1 LNKSKIRYTIVGQGL
16 CGSFLSYYLRAA
28 GENIIVYDEP
38 KPDTASKI
46 ASGIINP
53 VTGRRIVKTWMIDTV
68 MPFAVSAY
76 KTMEEKLAIPI
87 IQQINILDF
96 HPTAQ
101 MHQSFEARLSEQA
114 EFISKPNNPEEWRK
128 YFNFPFGIG
137 ETNPCWLININT
149 FLDEWRKILL
159 NENLL
164 VEQVYNEGQQ
174 NENEIVIFCDGV
186 ESASNKYFKQLP
198 FMPNKGEVLLVR
210 IKDLPKQYVYKQ
222 GISIVPWQD
231 DLFWVGS
238 SYEWE
243 FQDALPSKI
252 FLQKT
257 NAQLSNWL
265 KLPFTI
271 EAHMAGIRPANLERR
286 PFVGLH
292 PIHPNIGILNGMG
305 TKGCSLAPF
314 FAKELADFLLK
325 NGTITPEAD
334 IKRFSKI
341 LSR

>member
-1 LNKSKIRYTIVGQGL
+1 MNKSEIIYTIVGQGL

-28 GENIIVYDEP
+28 GQNIIVYDVA

-76 KTMEEKLAIPI
+76 KEIESITGASVIK
-87 IQQINILDF
+87 QTNILDF
-96 HPTAQ
+96 HPTPQ
-101 MHQSFEARLSEQA
+101 MHQAFEARLSEQA
-114 EFISKPNNPEEWRK
+114 EFISKPANPEEWRS

-137 ETNPCWLININT
+137 ETNPCWLININA
-149 FLDEWRKILL
+149 FLEGWRKILL
-159 NENLL
+159 NEHLL
-164 VEQVYNEGQQ
+164 VEQAYIECQPK
-174 NENEIVIFCDGV
+174 ENEIVIFCDGV

-210 IKDLPKQYVYKQ
+210 IKDLPKQHIYKQ

-231 DLFWVGS
+231 DLFWIGS
-238 SYEWE
+238 SYQWE
-243 FQDALPSKI
+243 FTDNLPSKS
-252 FLQKT
+252 FLEKT
-257 NAQLSNWL
+257 TAQLSQLL
-265 KLPFTI
+265 KLPFTV
-271 EAHMAGIRPANLERR
+271 EAHWAGIRPANLERR

-292 PIHPNIGILNGMG
+292 PIHPQIGILNGMG

-314 FAKELADFLLK
+314 FAKQLADFLLA
-325 NGTITPEAD
+325 NSSITPEAD